1 MGVGKNAWAAI
12 HVADSACRFPPVR
25 RCTFHTHTRMFAD
38 AELTYLLFCAA
49 LTGNAKLGHGREGY
63 YLTENGEEELDFVD
77 FARRGVGADAPRDTA
92 AKGTI

>member
-1 MGVGKNAWAAI
+1 M
-12 HVADSACRFPPVR
+12 ADLFMIIFDEALK
-25 RCTFHTHTRMFAD
+25 D
-38 AELTYLLFCAA
+38 APT
-49 LTGNAKLGHGREGY
+49 LGHGREGY

>member
-1 MGVGKNAWAAI
+1 
-12 HVADSACRFPPVR
+12 
-25 RCTFHTHTRMFAD
+25 MFAD

-49 LTGNAKLGHGREGY
+49 LPGNAKLGHGREGY